1 MPEGLS
7 EGPST
12 DGNINISASVLDL
25 TNASYNIHQ
34 CWEILTR
41 DERVNSARRPRVL
54 SKHYHSIRSGMHDL
68 GKAGATG
75 SGLAGT
81 DDNSVNLLNTP
92 TSLVCNLNAIT
103 QCVVSHR
110 NGNGPISCGRNVNQ
124 VLSPTHTTLV
134 LSVRVGFHRPKP
146 IYTVFIKGLASALT
160 ITSPEISKLIMPH
173 CDNTSHTSGVMGN

>member
-68 GKAGATG
+68 GKAGATA

-103 QCVVSHR
+103 QCVV
-110 NGNGPISCGRNVNQ
+110 
-124 VLSPTHTTLV
+124 
-134 LSVRVGFHRPKP
+134 
-146 IYTVFIKGLASALT
+146 
-160 ITSPEISKLIMPH
+160 
-173 CDNTSHTSGVMGN
+173 